1 MQLSRK
7 IQKAF
12 SLDFVRSTVEHARR
26 RLDPVD
32 TRPMFDRLD
41 LPAWDELRRRYDGT
55 PTAGESRDSDKFA
68 DVRYWLKVNVE
79 RVQDLGLQHSRPL
92 RILDLGC
99 GAGYFLFA
107 NQCLGH
113 EVLGLDVDDIA
124 LYRETTRM
132 LGVRR
137 VISRVEPCTPLPDLG
152 GRFDLITAHCICFQ
166 KIRPLPDDEWVQWG
180 AKEWQFF
187 IDDVRSRLLEPG
199 GRLLL
204 DFNPRK
210 RSHYYPDDAGEVF
223 RRAGAEITRSKV
235 LIPA

>member
-1 MQLSRK
+1 MQLTRK

-26 RLDPVD
+26 RFDPVD
-32 TRPMFDRLD
+32 TRPMLERLD
-41 LPAWDELRRRYDGT
+41 LPAWDELRRRHD
-55 PTAGESRDSDKFA
+55 GESRNSDKFA

-79 RVQDLGLQHSRPL
+79 RAQDLGLHHAKPL

-99 GAGYFLFA
+99 GAGYFLYV

-113 EVLGLDVDDIA
+113 EVLGLDVDDVP
-124 LYRETTRM
+124 LYRETTAM

-137 VISRVEPCTPLPDLG
+137 VIARIEPCTPLPDLG

-166 KIRPLPDDEWVQWG
+166 KVRPLGDEEWVQWG

-187 IDDVRSRLLEPG
+187 LDDVRARLLAPG

-210 RSHYYPDDAGEVF
+210 RSHFYPDDAAEVF
-223 RRAGAEITRSKV
+223 RRAGAQISRSKV
-235 LIPA
+235 LVPALA